1 MSRTP
6 EQLLDDDDL
15 TGALAA
21 AEALAESAP
30 EDVGNR
36 FLLFQLHVLFEDFDS
51 AARALATLP
60 PSFDEVRREL
70 GGLLSAEKRRRDVLL
85 RGLAAPGF
93 LTAPPPNIKPHFDA
107 LRLLISGQIDDSQRM
122 MSKLAIPPLPGLLD
136 GEPFTG
142 LRDCDDLLAPVLEFV
157 VPGAYGWLPLT
168 QLRHV
173 SLLPAQ
179 GYTDV
184 IWIPARIAFRDQDG
198 EHFVRIPSLYVGTGA
213 RTDLE
218 RLGRETRWERPLA
231 GISRAFGQRD
241 LVVESGDRS
250 RRTVGIRDIHEI
262 VFSDFATS

>member
-1 MSRTP
+1 MTRTP

-21 AEALAESAP
+21 AEALAAAAP
-30 EDVGNR
+30 DDVGNR
-36 FLLFQLHVLFEDFDS
+36 FLLFQLHILFEDFDN
-51 AARALATLP
+51 AARALAALP
-60 PSFDEVRREL
+60 ASFEAARREF
-70 GGLLSAEKRRRDVLL
+70 GGLLSAEKRRRDLLL
-85 RGLAAPGF
+85 RGAGAPGF
-93 LTAPPPNIKPHFDA
+93 LTAPPPNIKPHFEA
-107 LRLLISGQIDDSQRM
+107 LRLLISGQLDDSQRL
-122 MSKLAIPPLPGLLD
+122 MSKFAIPPLPGLLD

-142 LRDCDDLLAPVLEFV
+142 LRDCDDLLAPVLEFL

-184 IWIPARIAFRDQDG
+184 IWIPAKIAFRDQDG

-213 RTDLE
+213 RSDRE

-241 LVVESGDRS
+241 LIVESADKS

-262 VFSDFATS
+262 IFSDFTAS